1 MNSLLIKGIQKTSL
15 IDYPDKVAATIFVGK
30 CNFRCPFCHNS
41 DLVLGYDKLPTIKEN
56 EILEY
61 LKNKK
66 KWLDAICIT
75 GGEPLIHKE
84 LIDFIKKVKNINM
97 LVKIDTNGSNPAML
111 KKLIKEKLVDYI
123 AMDIKTSLGRYDK
136 AAGVKVDKNKLKQS
150 INIIKNSK
158 IDYEFRLTA
167 VPGLINGKDVSLISN
182 LLKGSKRF
190 FIQQFRPDKKVIDKA
205 YINKKPFSKEELE
218 EFKKILNNNIKEVKI
233 RI

>member
-1 MNSLLIKGIQKTSL
+1 MSSLLIKGMQKTSL

-30 CNFRCPFCHNS
+30 CNFRCPFCYNA
-41 DLVLGYDKLPTIKEN
+41 DLVLRYDELPTIKED

-66 KWLDAICIT
+66 NWLDAVCIT

-84 LIDFIKKVKNINM
+84 LINFIKKVKDIKM

-111 KKLIKEKLVDYI
+111 KKLIKEKLIDYI
-123 AMDIKTSLGRYDK
+123 AMDIKTSLERYDR
-136 AAGVKVDKNKLKQS
+136 AAGVKVDKNKLKES
-150 INIIKNSK
+150 IDIIKNSN
-158 IDYEFRLTA
+158 IEHEFRLTA
-167 VPGLINGKDVSLISN
+167 VPGLINKQDIISINN

-205 YINKKPFSKEELE
+205 YMNKKPFSKEELE
-218 EFKKILNNNIKEVKI
+218 EFRKILNNNIKEVKI